1 MKDRLKKIDKEY
13 VDGVFKDLGLQL
25 RDNQSQEVLNI
36 IKEFAKGKK
45 YVVFAGSTGTGK
57 SAIGV
62 VVAEII
68 NKLKY
73 KSTPTSVILSH
84 TNILSEQYEKMF
96 SHNKNFTMMQGK
108 SNYPCHLLSATAEKC
123 IMKKGMGSLTNSI
136 CKTCEYRQA
145 KFDMNAKPH
154 LITNYT
160 FWLISQL
167 YGEYIEPR
175 DITIYD
181 ECHVLNNVFSSNL
194 EIIINDKVIESI
206 TTKLKSFPVSFN
218 FVDSQNKLLIE
229 LQSSIKK
236 DLDIKVFLQRYL
248 NILTDVLFK
257 YDEEAK
263 LQYESGD
270 TESYKKLKTICSYL
284 ENRVST
290 LQCYFNF
297 DYKKTEVVDWLK
309 KEIRVKPI
317 YINELSKKIL
327 TSEFNLLMS
336 ATINK
341 SYIVDTLSLDPNE
354 VAFIKSENVFKPEL
368 KNIMFANLERVNY
381 EVQNSK
387 EFIKTMSEFINNVLI
402 DEKGNN
408 GIIITPSFVM
418 AQTVFDNLGYQYKQK
433 ALLHKPGIHLG
444 DIMNDFKTSDKYNI
458 LISPSI
464 WEGISLDNDESSFQI
479 VIKAPY
485 PSLADDRIAFIASR
499 HPGLYKVETMFKM
512 VQGFGR
518 STRHKEDYSRIYCID
533 LNLWNLFKLK
543 KNIWFDEFYLR
554 QVGHDVNIEE
564 FEIDDYPD
572 GKVKKILESKFIDV
586 NDLY

>member
-1 MKDRLKKIDKEY
+1 MK
-13 VDGVFKDLGLQL
+13 
-25 RDNQSQEVLNI
+25 
-36 IKEFAKGKK
+36 
-45 YVVFAGSTGTGK
+45 
-57 SAIGV
+57 
-62 VVAEII
+62 
-68 NKLKY
+68 
-73 KSTPTSVILSH
+73 
-84 TNILSEQYEKMF
+84 KMF
-96 SHNKNFTMMQGK
+96 SHHKNFTMMQGK

-317 YINELSKKIL
+317 YINELSKK
-327 TSEFNLLMS
+327 
-336 ATINK
+336 
-341 SYIVDTLSLDPNE
+341 Y
-354 VAFIKSENVFKPEL
+354 
-368 KNIMFANLERVNY
+368 
-381 EVQNSK
+381 
-387 EFIKTMSEFINNVLI
+387 
-402 DEKGNN
+402 
-408 GIIITPSFVM
+408 
-418 AQTVFDNLGYQYKQK
+418 
-433 ALLHKPGIHLG
+433 
-444 DIMNDFKTSDKYNI
+444 
-458 LISPSI
+458 
-464 WEGISLDNDESSFQI
+464 
-479 VIKAPY
+479 
-485 PSLADDRIAFIASR
+485 
-499 HPGLYKVETMFKM
+499 
-512 VQGFGR
+512 
-518 STRHKEDYSRIYCID
+518 
-533 LNLWNLFKLK
+533 
-543 KNIWFDEFYLR
+543 
-554 QVGHDVNIEE
+554 
-564 FEIDDYPD
+564 
-572 GKVKKILESKFIDV
+572 
-586 NDLY
+586 